1 MRVPAR
7 HRDAGGFDATMT
19 PMIDVVFQLMIF
31 VCTASFNLTEFVL
44 PSRITAQE
52 TGGSDAPLD
61 PQEADLER
69 IVLAAAAA
77 RRAHPMANERPRLPR
92 RRGSAACSPTP
103 PPNGRYGVS
112 LTELPVIFDIQRPV
126 PLGDIIDVYDVCR
139 LEGYR
144 KLQFAAAQN

>member
-19 PMIDVVFQLMIF
+19 PMIDVVFQLMIFF

-69 IVLAAAAA
+69 IVLAAA
-77 RRAHPMANERPRLPR
+77 RQDGRHPMANERPRLPR
-92 RRGSAACSPTP
+92 RRRAARLARRAP
-103 PPNGRYGVS
+103 PSNGPAR
-112 LTELPVIFDIQRPV
+112 RP
-126 PLGDIIDVYDVCR
+126 I
-139 LEGYR
+139 
-144 KLQFAAAQN
+144 